1 MRVAFYAPLK
11 SPNHPVPS
19 GDRRVARL
27 LMDALLLGGHEVELV
42 SDFRSF
48 EGRGDAAVQAS
59 LQAQGQRIAA
69 DLVARWSPDAPQA
82 RRPDLWMTYHLYYK
96 APDWLGPA
104 VCRTLGLPYVVA
116 EASFA
121 AKRAVGPWAVGHAAV
136 HDALQLADLLLCPT
150 ADDMPAL
157 QAVARPC
164 AQLWRLPPF
173 LDPEPYLEAARLRQQ
188 HRARL
193 GAAHGLDPAVPWII
207 VSAMM
212 RAGDKQASYQGL
224 AQVLAQLVDLPWR
237 LLVAGDGPAGAEIR
251 AGLEQVAPGRC
262 HFAGECNAAQ
272 LAALYAAS
280 DLCLWPAV
288 NEAYGMAMLEAQA
301 AGTPVV
307 SCAVRG
313 VPEVV
318 RDGLTGLLAPAGD
331 MAALATSARR
341 LLQDAPLRAGMGLAA
356 ARFVVGERSTAQAA
370 RLLQE
375 ALATLLPVS
384 GRESAAR
391 AAA

>member
-27 LMDALLLGGHEVELV
+27 LMDALLLGGHQVDLV
-42 SDFRSF
+42 SEFRSF
-48 EGRGDAAVQAS
+48 EGRGDPAAQAA
-59 LQAQGQRIAA
+59 LRTQGQGIAA
-69 DLVARWSPDAPQA
+69 DLVAQWSRDGLALP
-82 RRPDLWMTYHLYYK
+82 RPDLWLTYHLYYK

-104 VCRTLGLPYVVA
+104 VCRALGLPYVVA

-121 AKRAVGPWAVGHAAV
+121 PKRAVGPWAIGHGAV
-136 HDALQLADLLLCPT
+136 QDALQQADLLLCPT

-157 QAVARPC
+157 QSVARGS
-164 AQLWRLPPF
+164 ARLMRLPPF

-188 HRARL
+188 HRMQL
-193 GAAHGLDPAVPWII
+193 GAALGVDAAVPWII

-212 RAGDKQASYQGL
+212 RPGDKQASYQAL
-224 AQVLAQLVDLPWR
+224 EQVLAQLLDLPWR
-237 LLVAGDGPAGAEIR
+237 LVVAGDGPAGDAIR
-251 AGLEQVAPGRC
+251 SALERAAPGRC
-262 HFAGECNAAQ
+262 HFAGECSAGR

-280 DLCLWPAV
+280 DLCIWPAV

-301 AGTPVV
+301 AGTAVV

-331 MAALATSARR
+331 FTGLAACARR
-341 LLQDAPLRAGMGLAA
+341 LLLDAPLRAEMGRAA

-375 ALATLLPVS
+375 ALAALAPAP
-384 GRESAAR
+384 GRTVPSR
-391 AAA
+391 ATA

>member
-27 LMDALLLGGHEVELV
+27 LMDALLLGGHQVDLV
-42 SDFRSF
+42 SEFRSF
-48 EGRGDAAVQAS
+48 EGRGDPAAQAA
-59 LQAQGQRIAA
+59 LRTQGQGIAA
-69 DLVARWSPDAPQA
+69 DLVAQWSRDGLALP
-82 RRPDLWMTYHLYYK
+82 RPDLWLTYHLYYK

-104 VCRTLGLPYVVA
+104 VCRALGLPYVVA

-121 AKRAVGPWAVGHAAV
+121 AKRAVGPWAIGHGAV
-136 HDALQLADLLLCPT
+136 QDALQQADLLLCPT

-157 QAVARPC
+157 QSVARGS
-164 AQLWRLPPF
+164 ARLMRLPPF

-188 HRARL
+188 HRMQL
-193 GAAHGLDPAVPWII
+193 GASLGVDAAVPWII

-212 RAGDKQASYQGL
+212 RPGDKQASYQAL
-224 AQVLAQLVDLPWR
+224 EQVLAQLLDLPWR
-237 LLVAGDGPAGAEIR
+237 LVVAGDGPAGGAIR
-251 AGLEQVAPGRC
+251 AALERAAPGRC
-262 HFAGECNAAQ
+262 HFAGECSAGR

-280 DLCLWPAV
+280 DLCIWPAV

-301 AGTPVV
+301 AGTAVV

-331 MAALATSARR
+331 FTGLAACARR
-341 LLQDAPLRAGMGLAA
+341 LLLDAPLRAEMGRAA

-375 ALATLLPVS
+375 ALAALAPAP
-384 GRESAAR
+384 GRTVPSR
-391 AAA
+391 ATA

>member
-11 SPNHPVPS
+11 SPNHSVPS

-27 LMDALLLGGHEVELV
+27 LMEALALGGHQVDLV

-48 EGRGDAAVQAS
+48 EGRGDPAVQAA
-59 LQAQGQRIAA
+59 LRTQGQGIAA
-69 DLVARWSPDAPQA
+69 DLVARWSQA
-82 RRPDLWMTYHLYYK
+82 GPATPRPDLWLTYHLYYK

-104 VCRTLGLPYVVA
+104 VCRALGLPYVVA

-121 AKRAVGPWAVGHAAV
+121 PKRAAGPWALGHAAV
-136 HDALQLADLLLCPT
+136 GEALQLADLLLCPT

-157 QAVARPC
+157 QSVARPT
-164 AQLWRLPPF
+164 ARLWRLPPF

-193 GAAHGLDPAVPWII
+193 GAAQGLDTAVPWII

-212 RAGDKQASYQGL
+212 RTGDKQASYRQL
-224 AQVLAQLVDLPWR
+224 AQVLAQLVDRPWR
-237 LLVAGDGPAGAEIR
+237 LLVAGDGPAGDAIR
-251 AGLEQVAPGRC
+251 ADLEQAAPGRC
-262 HFAGECNAAQ
+262 HFAGECDAAR

-280 DLCLWPAV
+280 DLCVWPAV

-318 RDGLTGLLAPAGD
+318 RDGVTGLLAPAGD
-331 MAALATSARR
+331 IAAMAACVRR
-341 LLQDAPLRAGMGLAA
+341 LLQDAPLREGMGRAA

-370 RLLQE
+370 RLLQD
-375 ALATLLPVS
+375 ALATLPPVS
-384 GRESAAR
+384 GRESHAGLAP
-391 AAA
+391 

>member
-1 MRVAFYAPLK
+1 MQ
-11 SPNHPVPS
+11 
-19 GDRRVARL
+19 
-27 LMDALLLGGHEVELV
+27 E
-42 SDFRSF
+42 
-48 EGRGDAAVQAS
+48 S
-59 LQAQGQRIAA
+59 LRAQGQGIAA
-69 DLVARWSPDAPQA
+69 GLVARWSGAGPGAP
-82 RRPDLWMTYHLYYK
+82 RPDLWMTYHLYYK

-104 VCRTLGLPYVVA
+104 VCRALGLPYVVA

-121 AKRAVGPWAVGHAAV
+121 AKRATGPWAVGHAAV
-136 HDALQLADLLLCPT
+136 QDALQLADLLLCPT

-157 QAVARPC
+157 QSVVRPL
-164 AQLWRLPPF
+164 AQLRRLPPF
-173 LDPEPYLEAARLRQQ
+173 LDPEPYLEAARLRQH
-188 HRARL
+188 HRERL
-193 GAAHGLDPAVPWII
+193 AAAMGLDRSVPWII

-212 RAGDKQASYQGL
+212 RAGDKQASYQAL

-237 LLVAGDGPAGAEIR
+237 LVVAGDGPAAGAIR
-251 AGLEQVAPGRC
+251 AALEQAAPGRC
-262 HFAGECNAAQ
+262 HFAGECDAAR

-318 RDGLTGLLAPAGD
+318 RDGLTGLLAPAD
-331 MAALATSARR
+331 DLAALAACARR
-341 LLQDAPLRAGMGLAA
+341 LLQDAPLRAGMGRAA

-375 ALATLLPVS
+375 ALATVLLPGP
-384 GRESAAR
+384 GRERLAR
-391 AAA
+391 ALA

>member
-1 MRVAFYAPLK
+1 MRIAFYAPLK

-27 LMDALLLGGHEVELV
+27 LMDALLLAGHQVDLV
-42 SDFRSF
+42 SEFRSF
-48 EGRGDAAVQAS
+48 EGRGDPAAQAALRS
-59 LQAQGQRIAA
+59 QGEGIAA
-69 DLVARWSPDAPQA
+69 DLLARWSHDGPAVP
-82 RRPDLWMTYHLYYK
+82 RPDLWLTYHLYYK

-104 VCRTLGLPYVVA
+104 VSRALGLPYVVA

-121 AKRAVGPWAVGHAAV
+121 AKRAKGPWAIGHAAV
-136 HDALQLADLLLCPT
+136 EDALQLADLLLCPT

-157 QAVARPC
+157 RSVAQGS

-173 LDPEPYLEAARLRQQ
+173 LDPEPYLEAARLRQH
-188 HRARL
+188 HRAQL
-193 GAAHGLDPAVPWII
+193 ADAPGLDTAVPWII

-212 RAGDKQASYQGL
+212 RPGDKQASYQAL
-224 AQVLAQLVDLPWR
+224 AQVLRQLVDLPWR
-237 LLVAGDGPAGAEIR
+237 LLVAGDGPAGGQIR
-251 AGLEQVAPGRC
+251 AALEQAAPGRC
-262 HFAGECNAAQ
+262 HFAGECSAGR
-272 LAALYAAS
+272 LAALFAAS

-318 RDGLTGLLAPAGD
+318 RDGLTGLLAPPGD
-331 MAALATSARR
+331 FTALAACARR
-341 LLQDAPLRAGMGLAA
+341 LLQDAPLRAQMGHAA

-375 ALATLLPVS
+375 ALATLPRLS
-384 GRESAAR
+384 GRAGPCR